1 MENIDITEQSQ
12 VKGKSGKMYETAGE
26 MELAIA
32 VSVIKKGADKE
43 LLADYFH
50 ELKELAETAGAE
62 IVETLYQE
70 LAKPNPATAIGCGKV
85 EELKQLANDLKVH
98 LVIFDDD
105 LSPAQTKNLGEALG
119 IKVIDRSGLIL
130 DIFAK
135 RARTVEAKTQVRL
148 AQLQY
153 MLPRLTR
160 MWTHLSKQ
168 FGGIGTNM
176 KGPGETQIETDRRI
190 IKEQIQRLKEDLVS
204 IGVQKEQQ
212 RRSRSDIP
220 KFALV
225 GYTNAGKSTLMNTV
239 TEASCYVEDK
249 LFATLDT
256 TVRAFELPGGQ
267 NAVLSDTVGFIRK
280 LPHHLVASFRST
292 LAEAKEADVIVHIV
306 DASHK
311 LFRDHIKVVNATLES
326 LGISNKPVILVLN
339 KIDKIE
345 DGEIRHALIEEFPG
359 AVPVSAKKIYN
370 IATLIDVMRQRYE
383 ENVKFTKLLL
393 PYADMR
399 FISQIYSLSRVL
411 KREDTDDG
419 IILELVINKDKDQLF
434 AYNFE
439 KFEVKQW
446 QK

>member
-1 MENIDITEQSQ
+1 MENNEATAETRQQ
-12 VKGKSGKMYETAGE
+12 KGKIGVMHEIE
-26 MELAIA
+26 NEIERAIA
-32 VSVIKKGADKE
+32 VSVVKKGADKE
-43 LLADYFH
+43 LLADYMH

-62 IVETLYQE
+62 IVETTYQE
-70 LAKPNPATAIGCGKV
+70 LVKPNPATAIGSGKV
-85 EELKQLANDLKVH
+85 EELKQMTIDEKVH

-105 LSPAQTKNLGEALG
+105 LSPAQAKNLGEALG
-119 IKVIDRSGLIL
+119 VKVIDRSGLIL

-135 RARTVEAKTQVRL
+135 RARSVEAKTQVRL

-176 KGPGETQIETDRRI
+176 KGPGETQIESDRRI
-190 IKEQIQRLKEDLVS
+190 IKDAIQRLKDDLVT

-225 GYTNAGKSTLMNTV
+225 GYTNAGKSTLMNTI
-239 TEASCYVEDK
+239 TEAACYVEDK

-292 LAEAKEADVIVHIV
+292 LGEAKDADVIVHVV

-326 LGISNKPVILVLN
+326 LGIVDKPVILVLN

-345 DGEIRHALIEEFPG
+345 DGEILHAIIDEFPE
-359 AVPVSAKKIYN
+359 AVPISAKKIHN
-370 IATLIDVMRQRYE
+370 IATLLDTMRKKYE
-383 ENVKFTKLLL
+383 ENVKFTKILL

-399 FISQIYSLSRVL
+399 CIAQIYSLSRIL
-411 KREDTDDG
+411 KREDGDDG
-419 IILELVINKDKDQLF
+419 IALELIINKDKDQIF
-434 AYNFE
+434 EHNFG
-439 KFEVKQW
+439 KYEVK
-446 QK
+446 